1 MKRAFDEGKFC
12 WNFSGRKRAAAAVK
26 KVKKQCKT
34 PFTSSCRCRSFPAA
48 FVSLKSLPANDKSPC
63 LALFLP
69 LLTMPSLRKFL
80 FILLLFPVFHLA
92 GQVGGAWREKPVF
105 FAGDTLTLDTLSI
118 VPGTFSLFQNE
129 QKLDSTQYVLLPA
142 DAKLVLNK
150 NVPRENLR
158 VKYAVYPFLLTQEH
172 AHKNQK
178 TFTSSPDHAVNPFLY
193 RPGELKTEDPF
204 ATGGLNKS
212 GSLSRGISFGNNR
225 DVSVNSSLNLQLSG
239 KLTEGVEL
247 MMVAT
252 DDNLP
257 LQADGTTQQLQEFD
271 RVFIQLSSKSTKLI
285 AGDFFASR
293 PNSYFMNFNKRG
305 QGLNVTSVIPMDSAK
320 AKLSV
325 TGSAAISKGKFARS
339 LIQGTEGN
347 QGPYRLRGAENELFI
362 VVLSGTEKVYIDGKL
377 LVRGQENDYTINYNT
392 AELTFTAKQLIT
404 KDKRIVVEF
413 QYSDRNYSR
422 SMFHTGFEYSTEKY
436 ALRFNAFSEQD
447 SKNQPLQQTLTNE
460 DKLKMA
466 AVGDTLLKAFVSG
479 VDSVPFSGDLVL
491 YLKKDTLVNSVLYTD
506 VYVYNTS
513 PDSAHYRLSFT
524 YLGPHNG
531 NYIQIS
537 SAANG
542 KTFQWVAPIA
552 GIPQGEYEP
561 VILLITPKKKQLV
574 TFGGDFKFIKNTL
587 INTELAYSNNDLN
600 TFSPYNAFDDH
611 GYGAHL
617 NIKNK
622 QKIRDSLS
630 LLLEGNY
637 EYVSSYFS
645 PLERY
650 RPVEFERDWNLITAT
665 NTGALHPDQHLG
677 KAGIALVKNG
687 FGTVGY
693 DFSTFLN
700 GTTYTG
706 LKHSVNSTIRKKGFT
721 LIARGS
727 LLNSTGTYGATDFIR
742 HRVDVSQKIFK
753 QLTISAYEDQE
764 INSIYRPSTDSLQLS
779 SLSYF
784 EWQGA
789 VTIADTT
796 KRSFTVFYKQRTDR
810 LPSGKAFINSA
821 VADNIGGTIILNGNV
836 NHQLRVTASYRNLNI
851 ISPLLISQ
859 APDHT
864 VVGRLEYT
872 TRLWKSVLTGQTF
885 YEVGS
890 GLEVKKE
897 YSYLEVPTGQGT
909 YAWSDYNGDGVKQ
922 LNEFEVAVYSDQ
934 ANYIRVFT
942 PTNDYVKVYTNQFS
956 QSINLRP
963 AAIWATSKGVKGAIA
978 RFSDQAVYRVE
989 RKTQSNDPYYAFL
1002 PTLNDVSDTAL
1013 VSLNATVRNT
1023 VSFNQLSSKFGLEYT
1038 WQEVSGKSLLTNG
1051 RDSRSNTFNEGK
1063 VRWNI
1068 TKSLSLQTIYRDGYK
1083 RSASEYFAAKNYRI
1097 HYYET
1102 EPKFSI
1108 QPGTT
1113 FRVSFSYRYAQKQN
1127 TPDLGGESANIQ
1139 KFGTELKL
1147 SRLSKGSFLAE
1158 ANYIRIKYN
1167 GVESSAIGYDM
1178 LEGLRAGQNFT
1189 WKVSWQR
1196 SLATNLQLTLG
1207 YEGRKTPGANFIHTG
1222 SAQVRAIF

>member
-1 MKRAFDEGKFC
+1 M
-12 WNFSGRKRAAAAVK
+12 
-26 KVKKQCKT
+26 
-34 PFTSSCRCRSFPAA
+34 
-48 FVSLKSLPANDKSPC
+48 LLPA
-63 LALFLP
+63 
-69 LLTMPSLRKFL
+69 
-80 FILLLFPVFHLA
+80 FHA
-92 GQVGGAWREKPVF
+92 TGQMATSWREKTVLVS
-105 FAGDTLTLDTLSI
+105 GDTITLDSLSI
-118 VPGTFSLFQNE
+118 VPGTFSLYQNGT
-129 QKLDSTQYVLLPA
+129 KLDSTHYILLPLHSQ
-142 DAKLVLNK
+142 LVLTDSISRDSMK
-150 NVPRENLR
+150 
-158 VKYAVYPFLLTQEH
+158 VKYAVYPFLFTKEH
-172 AHKNQK
+172 THKNQER
-178 TFTSSPDHAVNPFLY
+178 FTTPPDHAINPFLY
-193 RPGELKTEDPF
+193 KPGETKTEDPF

-239 KLTEGVEL
+239 KLTDEVEL

-271 RVFIQLSSKSTKLI
+271 RVFIQLSSKNTKLI

-305 QGLNVTSVIPMDSAK
+305 QGLNVTSTIPFEASK
-320 AKLSV
+320 AKLIV

-339 LIQGTEGN
+339 VIQGSEGN

-362 VVLSGTEKVYIDGKL
+362 VVLSGTEKVYLDGKL
-377 LVRGQENDYTINYNT
+377 LVRGQDNDYTINYNT

-404 KDKRIVVEF
+404 KDKRITVEF

-422 SMFHTGFEYSTEKY
+422 SMFHSGLEYQAEKY
-436 ALRFNAFSEQD
+436 WLRFNAFSEQD
-447 SKNQPLQQTLTNE
+447 SKNQPLQQTLTDN
-460 DKLKMA
+460 DKLRMA
-466 AVGDTLLKAFVSG
+466 AVGDTLSLAFVSG
-479 VDSVPFSGDLVL
+479 VDSVAFSGDLVL
-491 YLKKDTLVNSVLYTD
+491 YYKTDTLVNSAFYND
-506 VYVYNTS
+506 VYVYNTD

-524 YLGPHNG
+524 NFGPNRG
-531 NYIQIS
+531 NYIQVS

-542 KTFQWVAPIA
+542 KTFKWVAPVA

-587 INTELAYSNNDLN
+587 INAELAYSNNDIN
-600 TFSPYNAFDDH
+600 TFSPYNSFDDH

-617 NIKNK
+617 NVRNK

-630 LLLEGNY
+630 LIVEGNY
-637 EYVSSYFS
+637 EYVSAYFS

-650 RPVEFERDWNLITAT
+650 RPVEFQRDWNLTTAF
-665 NTGALHPDQHLG
+665 NTGDLHPDQHLG
-677 KAGIALVKNG
+677 KAGFTFVKNG
-687 FGTVGY
+687 LGTIGY

-700 GTTYTG
+700 GSTYTG
-706 LKHSVNSTIRKKGFT
+706 LKHSANTAFTKKGFA
-721 LIARGS
+721 LAARGS
-727 LLNSTGTYGATDFIR
+727 LLNSSGTYGSTDFIR
-742 HRVDVSQKIFK
+742 QRVDVSQKIFR

-764 INSIYRPSTDSLQLS
+764 INSLYRPQMDTLQLAS
-779 SLSYF
+779 TSYF

-789 VTIADTT
+789 VTIADST

-810 LPSGKAFINSA
+810 LPSGTAFLNSS
-821 VADNIGGTIILNGNV
+821 VADNVGGTVVLNGNP
-836 NHQLRVTASYRNLNI
+836 NHQLRVTASYRNLVINN
-851 ISPLLISQ
+851 PLLS
-859 APDHT
+859 ALVPDHT

-872 TRLWKSVLTGQTF
+872 MRMLKGVATGQTF
-885 YEVGS
+885 YEAGS

-897 YSYLEVPTGQGT
+897 YSYLEVPTGQGS

-922 LNEFEVAVYSDQ
+922 LNEFEIAVYSDQ

-956 QSINLRP
+956 QSLNLRP
-963 AAIWATSKGVKGAIA
+963 STIWANSKGVKGFVA
-978 RFSDQAVYRVE
+978 RFSDQAAYRVE
-989 RKTQSNDPYYAFL
+989 RKTQSKNAFNAFF
-1002 PTLNDVSDTAL
+1002 PTLNDVNDTEL

-1023 VSFNQLSSKFGLEYT
+1023 ISFNQLSSKWGLEYT
-1038 WQEVSGKSLLTNG
+1038 WQEVNGKSLLTNG
-1051 RDSRSNTFNEGK
+1051 LDSRSNTFNEGK
-1063 VRWNI
+1063 LRWNI
-1068 TKSLSLQTIYRDGYK
+1068 TKVLLIQTYYRDGYK
-1083 RSASEYFAAKNYRI
+1083 RSSSEYFAAKNYRI

-1113 FRVSFSYRYAQKQN
+1113 FRISFSYRYAQKQN
-1127 TPDLGGESANIQ
+1127 TPDLGGEKATIQ

-1147 SRLSKGSFLAE
+1147 SKLSKGSFLAE
-1158 ANYIRIKYN
+1158 ANFIGIKYN

-1178 LEGLRAGQNFT
+1178 LEGLRTGKNFT
-1189 WKVSWQR
+1189 WKMSWQR
-1196 SLATNLQLTLG
+1196 SLATNLQLTIG
-1207 YEGRKTPGANFIHTG
+1207 YEGRKTPGVNTIHTG